1 MYLRRTAR
9 YCLHHKVADL
19 CRDDEITV
27 LPVTIRTAMFEQEGS
42 MYTAWILSFEIRLLI
57 INIQ

>member
-42 MYTAWILSFEIRLLI
+42 IPLGFYLSKYDC
-57 INIQ
+57 

>member
-1 MYLRRTAR
+1 MYLRHTAR

-42 MYTAWILSFEIRLLI
+42 MYTAWILSFEI
-57 INIQ
+57 